1 MMIFL
6 VSDGLDR
13 ACHWY
18 LWAER
23 PRTPSNH
30 REGGRNER
38 DGDETV
44 IAM

>member
-23 PRTPSNH
+23 PHTPSNH
-30 REGGRNER
+30 RGRESEMKGMEIR
-38 DGDETV
+38 K
-44 IAM
+44 